1 VRGGAGRSAH
11 LSIHPFQRPAIP
23 QGFSIKETIMSDINP
38 NSTSSINTVGDWAE
52 KERRHTALA
61 EAIRPAN
68 KAALFEALA
77 RSGVTMVLVHFDG
90 YGDSGQIESI
100 EARIGENP
108 VDLPD
113 AQVEITKA
121 CWGHSEIEQ
130 STISIRDAIEHLAY
144 DFLEEM
150 HDGWENNEGAYG
162 EFTFD
167 VAKRAITLDYNERIS
182 EAVYSQHVF

>member
-11 LSIHPFQRPAIP
+11 LFIHPFQRPVIP
-23 QGFSIKETIMSDINP
+23 LGFSIKETIMSDFNP
-38 NSTSSINTVGDWAE
+38 NSTPSINTVGDWAE
-52 KERRHTALA
+52 KERQHIVLA

-68 KAALFEALA
+68 KGALFEALA
-77 RSGVTMVLVHFDG
+77 SSGVTKVLVQFDG
-90 YGDSGQIESI
+90 CGDSGQIESI

-113 AQVEITKA
+113 AQVEIAKV
-121 CWGHSEIEQ
+121 CWGKSEIER
-130 STISIRDAIEHLAY
+130 SAMSIRDAIEQLAY
-144 DFLEEM
+144 DFLEET
-150 HDGWENNEGAYG
+150 HGGWENDEGAYG

-182 EAVYSQHVF
+182 DAVYSQHVF